1 MSMCSPSLNSK
12 RKIQAMKNLS
22 NKKPAHKIFFASMMK
37 FFAIEAVFAQI
48 NVSMQALECLTLHV
62 AMWTQHWG
70 DYACQAQRY
79 ATIDLIMCF
88 GMHFIRPMLQMW
100 WWLTVYFLILSF
112 NCWLAIFHIT
122 RRLLLQRLCNV
133 QALKTLCVLYL
144 HSCNHNLMLRK
155 LSIFT
160 HDIEYHVLV
169 KPFRLPEQLTNV
181 RRSIGLFD
189 VWVFFHL
196 FVQKF

>member
-1 MSMCSPSLNSK
+1 MNLHGAKFVFVDTYATVFDLIHNPKQYGNLLWENFNSSIKNCFSFLSMCSPSLNSK

-100 WWLTVYFLILSF
+100 
-112 NCWLAIFHIT
+112 
-122 RRLLLQRLCNV
+122 
-133 QALKTLCVLYL
+133 
-144 HSCNHNLMLRK
+144 
-155 LSIFT
+155 
-160 HDIEYHVLV
+160 
-169 KPFRLPEQLTNV
+169 
-181 RRSIGLFD
+181 
-189 VWVFFHL
+189 
-196 FVQKF
+196 